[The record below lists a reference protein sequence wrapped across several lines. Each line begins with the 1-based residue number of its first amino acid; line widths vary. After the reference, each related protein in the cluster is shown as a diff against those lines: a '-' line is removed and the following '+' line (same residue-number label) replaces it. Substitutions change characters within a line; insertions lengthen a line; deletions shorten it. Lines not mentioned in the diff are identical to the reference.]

1 VILSCLKLIRPAP
14 WHARDERVST
24 ISPNSCRCERDDN
37 KISRQH
43 ICVTALRCS
52 TMKCTISSAICIILI
67 DGLLCLEFGF
77 IKCGQSQ
84 RESMPTLVVIA
95 LFYLLLVVV
104 HISIVIVYEIC
115 LKLKYGF
122 RITHKFS
129 TFELKTH
136 KSF

>member
-1 VILSCLKLIRPAP
+1 
-14 WHARDERVST
+14 
-24 ISPNSCRCERDDN
+24 
-37 KISRQH
+37 
-43 ICVTALRCS
+43 
-52 TMKCTISSAICIILI
+52 MKCTISSAICIVLI

-122 RITHKFS
+122 RITHKFP